1 MHKSGEIGKYF
12 QSFKE
17 KQSKKKN
24 LIEVYI
30 SVTKTTFISTLNMS
44 FQWQI
49 NSSLIANVRFS

>member
-24 LIEVYI
+24 PDR
-30 SVTKTTFISTLNMS
+30 SVDFCHEKPLS
-44 FQWQI
+44 FPH
-49 NSSLIANVRFS
+49 